1 MRNKT
6 FPSQIY
12 TKVFGLLAIIFLV
25 FPPFFVPSRSV
36 RAEPDAI
43 QTPVLKWQ
51 RGGCYSSWCETGWYS
66 SPAVADL
73 DGDGQVEVVGSG
85 YSIVSLNGSNGAL
98 EWRLYSGHDRS
109 YTGSSS
115 VGRTWPGIVIA
126 DVDGDQQL
134 EIVTAHSGG
143 YVSVYNASGYF
154 EPGWPKQPVSN
165 ELRGLSVYDLDQDGT
180 LEILVTAARGSQTNS
195 WVYEHNGALRAG
207 WPQLNNDSGYAWGV
221 YNANASIRDLDGD
234 NLAEIVVPSDVHYIN
249 AYEAN
254 GSQIPANP
262 MYAGKGWGKVGVWES
277 PEIELRGWGEC
288 DGNRVESFRTNFANG
303 ASLIVDV
310 DRNGTQEVVVSGNVY
325 YCIDGYPS
333 QYTGIYIFN
342 PDRSRFNQSGFNWT
356 NAPTDTGLPISEDY
370 NVIESAQPNPAAAD
384 LDGDGRLEILFPS
397 YDGKVHAFWLDKS
410 EHGGWPFS
418 ARQPGEG
425 YNSFASEP
433 VVADLDNNGQ
443 AEVIFTTWT
452 QKSSSQTGKLYI
464 LSSQGAILQAVSLP
478 AAVGGGWNGGLP
490 APTLANLDSD
500 ADLEI
505 VINTSASGLIAYDL
519 PGTANARIL
528 WGTGRGSFLRSGS
541 ILTGSLAASTWSVT
555 PPTPQSGDLLH
566 FTITL
571 RSAHPDL
578 FSASATETIPPG
590 LSFAGNLSASSG
602 TVSQAGGTVSW
613 KGFVSSSS
621 PVTIRFDALSTNP
634 DPSPQVISYPALFE
648 DGFGNQFTRQITVIL
663 NGTSIFLPVVAR

>member
-1 MRNKT
+1 LSKPICQPPGIGRCG
-6 FPSQIY
+6 PIQPHLSDLHRCHAELDQIAAGRIQCRE
-12 TKVFGLLAIIFLV
+12 VHENEVVPILLVPTDALV
-25 FPPFFVPSRSV
+25 VIDQVPAAV
-36 RAEPDAI
+36 EDEPVPI
-43 QTPVLKWQ
+43 
-51 RGGCYSSWCETGWYS
+51 
-66 SPAVADL
+66 DL
-73 DGDGQVEVVGSG
+73 D
-85 YSIVSLNGSNGAL
+85 
-98 EWRLYSGHDRS
+98 WTRMM
-109 YTGSSS
+109 
-115 VGRTWPGIVIA
+115 GRVA
-126 DVDGDQQL
+126 VDDVHAAVD
-134 EIVTAHSGG
+134 
-143 YVSVYNASGYF
+143 
-154 EPGWPKQPVSN
+154 QPVCKPDVLARYGVSPIAAPMDRGN
-165 ELRGLSVYDLDQDGT
+165 GDVLAPLDCLDALLDGRGNLRLFENRQAGDFQPLPGPASFEGLTTVTIGDAGDDGMLDLLT
-180 LEILVTAARGSQTNS
+180 LDARGS
-195 WVYEHNGALRAG
+195 
-207 WPQLNNDSGYAWGV
+207 
-221 YNANASIRDLDGD
+221 IR
-234 NLAEIVVPSDVHYIN
+234 
-249 AYEAN
+249 
-254 GSQIPANP
+254 
-262 MYAGKGWGKVGVWES
+262 
-277 PEIELRGWGEC
+277 R
-288 DGNRVESFRTNFANG
+288 
-303 ASLIVDV
+303 ASLEADQWV
-310 DRNGTQEVVVSGNVY
+310 QEELVTWS
-325 YCIDGYPS
+325 
-333 QYTGIYIFN
+333 
-342 PDRSRFNQSGFNWT
+342 DRST
-356 NAPTDTGLPISEDY
+356 NAAAGTD
-370 NVIESAQPNPAAAD
+370 
-384 LDGDGRLEILFPS
+384 RLFL
-397 YDGKVHAFWLDKS
+397 
-410 EHGGWPFS
+410 
-418 ARQPGEG
+418 
-425 YNSFASEP
+425 
-433 VVADLDNNGQ
+433 ADLDNNGQ